1 MIILFIMCINYQ
13 EVFVYPINYHIAGGL
28 IEFIIY
34 PNLSQILNSNPNYT
48 NFLLNQFID

>member
-1 MIILFIMCINYQ
+1 MCINYQ
-13 EVFVYPINYHIAGGL
+13 EVFINPINFLIATGQ
-28 IEFIIY
+28 IKTIIY